1 MPEIPQDYK
10 KDFSYLKEKS
20 DKRTLQHDNPI
31 LKKLEAKAN
40 VLPGLKAALDTLRV
54 NY

>member
-1 MPEIPQDYK
+1 MAEIPFDYR

-20 DKRTLQHDNPI
+20 DRATLQHDNVI
-31 LKKLEAKAN
+31 LKKLEAKAKN
-40 VLPGLKAALDTLRV
+40 LPGLKAALGTLRI